1 MNKCTD
7 LRKPLYIVSAGELGT
22 DSSALDKS
30 LTKIFALIPVWN
42 AVVLIDEA
50 DVFLEERGT
59 ANIERNAMVAVFLRQ
74 LEYVHEYSSYLLKT
88 GIHLCP
94 RYFRGILFLTTN
106 RVKIFDRAF
115 QSRIH
120 LSLHFADLSR
130 DARERLWR
138 AFLEKAGN
146 TQLGLEH
153 PTVAELRLLSEKD
166 MNGRQI
172 KNAVKLAFT
181 LADHLEERLSY
192 KHLVQTM
199 DAMEDPQKISPAVS
213 DFRPLGYLGL
223 AGLGFVSACFIQY
236 ISILRSK

>member
-22 DSSALDKS
+22 DTSALDKS

-50 DVFLEERGT
+50 DVFLEERAV

-74 LEYVHEYSSYLLKT
+74 LEYVHGSSYLLKT
-88 GIHLCP
+88 GTHLRP
-94 RYFRGILFLTTN
+94 RYFCGILFLTTN
-106 RVKIFDRAF
+106 RVKVLDQAF

-120 LSLHFADLSR
+120 LSLHYADLSR
-130 DARERLWR
+130 DAKEHLWR
-138 AFLEKAGN
+138 AFLEKARN

-153 PTVAELRLLSEKD
+153 PAVAELRLLSEKG

-181 LADHLEERLSY
+181 LADHLKERLSY

-223 AGLGFVSACFIQY
+223 AGLGFVSACVIRY
-236 ISILRSK
+236 ISVLHSK